1 MNEKDYGIL
10 YEFLKPGIE
19 KMYQYLYVSEN
30 NVENYTDAVNAFDV
44 FSKRNP
50 KFINGGVCDASQMCI
65 NGNLNT
71 FISNS
76 VKGEIK

>member
-1 MNEKDYGIL
+1 M
-10 YEFLKPGIE
+10 
-19 KMYQYLYVSEN
+19 
-30 NVENYTDAVNAFDV
+30 ENYTDAVNVFDV
-44 FSKRNP
+44 FSKNNP
-50 KFINGGVCDASQMCI
+50 EFINGGVCDTSQMCI